1 MGYSYGVPDLAKASM
16 AFGCDGILVEVHP
29 TPAKAKSDASQ
40 QLDFPTFKKLMN
52 DLQIIGG
59 AVGKRLV

>member
-1 MGYSYGVPDLAKASM
+1 M
-16 AFGCDGILVEVHP
+16 AFGCDGILIEVHP

-40 QLDFPTFKKLMN
+40 QLDFPTFKKLLN

-59 AVGKRLV
+59 AVGKQIV